1 MTGAAVIA
9 AGAAAPASPQ
19 RWLARLAWLLVA
31 AGIALLAWA
40 AWGPWRDAPAPYRYR
55 VTDEGDAE
63 RFAALGLQGFDAL
76 QLQRVELR
84 ADGIDQALAVG
95 HVARRAGGAP
105 VMVDWEN
112 ASGEPLVHVD
122 TRAAEL
128 AGLAQAVRE
137 HTPEDSLLLAWWDTA
152 RALALLTG
160 RRTPFDAWFGEP
172 FIAPSPWL
180 ARRSSIE
187 TAERGFWGAAPSQ
200 PQAREFRRFAEALAS
215 DERTGAQALRELAGG
230 REAFVVVHVSDLFK
244 LGRMLP
250 QQLGVATK
258 DFPLRGDLHG
268 PIVFV
273 KRWMQEQQWSGY
285 TVHEPSDRIARATF
299 VTDARSAQTLL
310 ARLLPLT
317 SSAPLEMRDPV
328 LVHQQGGYW
337 VYRIPPSAP

>member
-1 MTGAAVIA
+1 MTGAAAIA
-9 AGAAAPASPQ
+9 TVAGAPASPQ
-19 RWLARLAWLLVA
+19 RWLARLAWLLFAV
-31 AGIALLAWA
+31 GIALLAWA
-40 AWGPWRDAPAPYRYR
+40 AWGPWGDAPAPYRYR
-55 VTDEGDAE
+55 VSDEGDAG
-63 RFAALGLQGFDAL
+63 RAQGLQGFGAL
-76 QLQRVELR
+76 QLQRVELH
-84 ADGIDQALAVG
+84 ADGIDQPLAVG
-95 HVARRAGGAP
+95 HIARRAGGAP
-105 VMVDWEN
+105 VMVDWDN
-112 ASGEPLVHVD
+112 ASGEPLAHVD

-128 AGLAQAVRE
+128 AGLADAVRE
-137 HTPEDSLLLAWWDTA
+137 HVPEGALLLAWWDTA

-187 TAERGFWGAAPSQ
+187 AEERAFWGAPPSQ
-200 PQAREFRRFAEALAS
+200 AQSRDFRRFAEALAS
-215 DERTGAQALRELAGG
+215 DERAGAQALRELAGG
-230 REAFVVVHVSDLFK
+230 RQAFLVVHVSDLFK

-268 PIVFV
+268 PIVLV
-273 KRWMQEQQWSGY
+273 KRWMQEQRWSGY

-317 SSAPLEMRDPV
+317 SSAPLEMRDPE
-328 LVHQQGGYW
+328 LVYQHGGYW
-337 VYRIPPSAP
+337 VYRIAPAAPRQ